1 MGLHLFSFSLIASFL
16 FGLFF
21 LFFFCFFFFYLFLF
35 LLLRL
40 CLVSPFI
47 SILTIVSCAFCLP

>member
-1 MGLHLFSFSLIASFL
+1 MGLHLFASFL

-21 LFFFCFFFFYLFLF
+21 RFFFFRLFLF

-40 CLVSPFI
+40 YLVSPFI
-47 SILTIVSCAFCLP
+47 SILTIVSCAFCLS